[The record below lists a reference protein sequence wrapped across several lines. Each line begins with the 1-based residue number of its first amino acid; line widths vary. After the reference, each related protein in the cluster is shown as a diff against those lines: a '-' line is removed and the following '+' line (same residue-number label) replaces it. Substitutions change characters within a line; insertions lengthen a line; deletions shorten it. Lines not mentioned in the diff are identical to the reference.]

1 MKMKRFLHILLVAI
15 LAAACT
21 QELIGPQVE
30 SVTEGKVTIGF
41 NISLPES
48 DVATKAM
55 ADQPGGQLKS
65 LHLAI
70 FDEVGYLLEY
80 VKATPTLA
88 QTDGT
93 RYAYSA
99 TISLSDTKRIIHF
112 IGNGPAQLRFGD
124 EAKVMASVKSSGN
137 EDLYWYRKE
146 LPSISGQG
154 SPIQPSPTTI
164 SQLTN
169 IPLVRNFV
177 KIVLVDNA
185 SNFTLKSYAVVNT
198 LNSGML
204 AAYNSRTA
212 DFVEYFEGTQQ
223 KHYSDLIAEGY
234 DGNIPVGATFTTVG
248 DTWSKAVKAD
258 QPYFVY
264 EREKPVDNPSYII
277 AYGTYAGKDQYY
289 KINLRDN
296 NGNYF
301 PLLRN
306 FEYTITLTEVE
317 RGGYESPEKAAASAG
332 SGDISSAIETSTLVY
347 ISDGIASLEVGYTER
362 VLTTDDPVY
371 WPYEFYRDVANKVLG
386 LPDAMYLVVNNDS
399 GATGDAIALINGNAV
414 TKGNRIAISANP
426 DSILVTPTVPA
437 STPKTQ
443 TMSLYAEYTPT
454 DKTVP
459 VILQRTVKYI
469 VMTKRTMQVECIPSE
484 VPEKRGSEFDLVITI
499 PGGLPVSMFPL
510 SLLIEADKL
519 SITPNNDHMPV
530 ETGLS
535 LIEGKKT
542 QSSFHFIK
550 TLDWSDY
557 DPLQPST
564 KLLCHFKTNKDIS
577 ETAIHVFNEYFNPAQ
592 TYLDNYQFKEFT
604 DLSYNGGA
612 ASILAGTGRNVT
624 FEFKMPEILIVDGVV
639 QPVEVALANL
649 EPNEEDY
656 PDELKFNNSKGVYE
670 YIPSTDTAEGK
681 QTLHLKTINSE
692 TVKVE
697 LNSYHYLTASLE
709 APRRRGK
716 FENVF
721 FTQGTKTVTTLSS
734 TASQEV
740 TLNFDMS
747 DYEDGMI
754 VNVVLDGF
762 TPVDDDLKPLATR
775 ESVNYTYEPN
785 PKQSGRHSITLKT
798 EAGAT
803 ECNVTLSV
811 KGMTTNEYQWG
822 NGTLTQRDIKTYDG
836 TLSVT
841 VNNINIQ
848 HNQNN
853 QNPKPTITIKSV
865 DVNGAENI
873 SYSSGVTNI
882 EHQARQN
889 GRKYTLSSAS
899 FDIKDIVVSGS
910 SLTDNTAITIVV
922 TIRYGNTS
930 RDFTVEYKLSDIN

>member
-15 LAAACT
+15 LAVACT
-21 QELIGPQVE
+21 QELIEPQDEPVND
-30 SVTEGKVTIGF
+30 GKVTIGF
-41 NISLPES
+41 NISLPEP

-55 ADQPGGQLKS
+55 ADQPGGQLKT

-80 VKATPTLA
+80 VQATPTLA

-93 RYAYSA
+93 RYGYTA
-99 TISLSDTKRIIHF
+99 TISLSNTTRIIHF

-124 EAKVMASVKSSGN
+124 EAKVMASVKSTGN

-146 LPSISGQG
+146 IPSITGG
-154 SPIQPSPTTI
+154 GTPFGPTDETRK
-164 SQLTN
+164 QFRD
-169 IPLVRNFV
+169 IPLIRNFV
-177 KIVLVDNA
+177 KVVLKDNA
-185 SNFTLKSYAVVNT
+185 DKFALKSYAVVNT

-212 DFVEYFEGTQQ
+212 DFVEYFEGAQQ

-248 DTWSKAVKAD
+248 DTWSKAVNHD

-317 RGGYESPEKAAASAG
+317 RGGYDSPEKAAASTG
-332 SGDISSAIETSTLVY
+332 SGDISSAIETSPLVY
-347 ISDGIASLEVGYTER
+347 ISDGIASLEVGYTEK

-371 WPYEFYRDVANKVLG
+371 WPYEFYEDIAKKKLG
-386 LPDAMYLVVNNDS
+386 SSSAMYLIVNNDS
-399 GATGDAIALINGNAV
+399 GATGDAIALINRKAV

-484 VPEKRGSEFDLVITI
+484 VPEKRGSEFDLAITI
-499 PGGLPVSMFPL
+499 PGGLPMSMFPL
-510 SLLIEADKL
+510 RMLIEADKL

-535 LIEGKKT
+535 LIDGKKT
-542 QSSFHFIK
+542 QSAFHFIK

-612 ASILAGTGRNVT
+612 TSILAGTGRNVT
-624 FEFKMPEILIVDGVV
+624 FEFKMPEIFTVDEVV

-670 YIPSTDTAEGK
+670 YIPSTDTADGK

-692 TVKVE
+692 TVNVE
-697 LNSYHYLTASLE
+697 LNSYHYLTASLQ
-709 APRRRGK
+709 APRRRGT
-716 FENVF
+716 FDIY
-721 FTQGTKTVTTLSS
+721 FTQGDKTVETLNS
-734 TASQEV
+734 TESQEV

-747 DYEDGMI
+747 YYEDGMI
-754 VNVVLDGF
+754 VNVLLDGF
-762 TPVDDDLKPLATR
+762 IPVDDELKE
-775 ESVNYTYEPN
+775 ESGSFTYEPN
-785 PKQSGRHSITLKT
+785 PKQATGHTIRLKT
-798 EAGAT
+798 
-803 ECNVTLSV
+803 V
-811 KGMTTNEYQWG
+811 KGAAECKVRLSIKGMSSDVYEWG
-822 NGTLTQRDIKTYDG
+822 YG
-836 TLSVT
+836 TLSQRDKIIISIPQSAYVRLGT
-841 VNNINIQ
+841 DRVNTIRS
-848 HNQNN
+848 
-853 QNPKPTITIKSV
+853 ITIA
-865 DVNGAENI
+865 NGTVQYADYDFGTEQDG
-873 SYSSGVTNI
+873 SWFRPTTY
-882 EHQARQN
+882 
-889 GRKYTLSSAS
+889 YTVAFTDLV
-899 FDIKDIVVSGS
+899 FEGKDINDDTEV
-910 SLTDNTAITIVV
+910 TIVASQGNNGTQRTYTT
-922 TIRYGNTS
+922 TIGALRGN
-930 RDFTVEYKLSDIN
+930 

>member
-1 MKMKRFLHILLVAI
+1 MKRFLHILLVVI
-15 LAAACT
+15 LAVACT
-21 QELIGPQVE
+21 PELIEPQVE
-30 SVTEGKVTIGF
+30 SATEGKVTIGF
-41 NISLPES
+41 NISLPEP

-55 ADQPGGQLKS
+55 ADQPGGQLET

-80 VKATPTLA
+80 VQATPTKA

-93 RYAYSA
+93 RYEYSA
-99 TISLSDTKRIIHF
+99 TISLSNTTRIIHF

-124 EAKVMASVKSSGN
+124 EAKVMASVKSTGN

-146 LPSISGQG
+146 IPSITGETSDQF
-154 SPIQPSPTTI
+154 
-164 SQLTN
+164 TN
-169 IPLVRNFV
+169 IPLIRNFV
-177 KIVLVDNA
+177 KVVLKDNA
-185 SNFTLKSYAVVNT
+185 DKFALKSYAVVNT

-212 DFVEYFEGTQQ
+212 DFVEYFEGEQQ

-248 DTWSKAVKAD
+248 DTWSKAVNHD

-277 AYGTYAGKDQYY
+277 AYGTYDGKDQYY

-306 FEYTITLTEVE
+306 FEYTITLTKVE
-317 RGGYESPEKAAASAG
+317 RGGYDSPEKAAASTG
-332 SGDISSAIETSTLVY
+332 SGDISSAIETSSLVY
-347 ISDGIASLEVGYTER
+347 ISDGIASLEVGYTEK

-371 WPYEFYRDVANKVLG
+371 WPYEFYEDIAKKKLG
-386 LPDAMYLVVNNDS
+386 SSSAMYLIVNNDS
-399 GATGDAIALINGNAV
+399 GATGDAIALINRKAV

-443 TMSLYAEYTPT
+443 TMSLYAEYTSAAN
-454 DKTVP
+454 KKI
-459 VILQRTVKYI
+459 ILQRTVKYI

-484 VPEKRGSEFDLVITI
+484 VPEKRGSEFDLAITI
-499 PGGLPVSMFPL
+499 PGGLPMSMFPL
-510 SLLIEADKL
+510 RMLIEADKL

-535 LIEGKKT
+535 LIDGKKT

-557 DPLQPST
+557 NPLQPST

-577 ETAIHVFNEYFNPAQ
+577 ETSIHVFNEYFNPAQ

-612 ASILAGTGRNVT
+612 TSILAGTGRNVT
-624 FEFKMPEILIVDGVV
+624 FEFKMPEILTVDEVV
-639 QPVEVALANL
+639 QPVEVALTNL

-670 YIPSTDTAEGK
+670 YIPSKAEGK

-754 VNVVLDGF
+754 VNVALDGF
-762 TPVDDDLKPLATR
+762 TPVDDKLKG
-775 ESVNYTYEPN
+775 ESGSYTYEPN
-785 PKQSGRHSITLKT
+785 PKQATGHTIRLKT
-798 EAGAT
+798 VKGTA
-803 ECNVTLSV
+803 ECKVTLSI
-811 KGMTTNEYQWG
+811 KGMSSDVYESGYGTLYQRDAIVIPAKKLVTNVARDNG
-822 NGTLTQRDIKTYDG
+822 FANNGTIYLYTTSDYSGQSVGYKYERSTYSGYENGKATNSSDI
-836 TLSVT
+836 TLSG
-841 VNNINIQ
+841 VNNDSTIYIQYTNGTRTYRGSFKLGDALGNKGVNI
-848 HNQNN
+848 
-853 QNPKPTITIKSV
+853 
-865 DVNGAENI
+865 
-873 SYSSGVTNI
+873 
-882 EHQARQN
+882 
-889 GRKYTLSSAS
+889 TL
-899 FDIKDIVVSGS
+899 D
-910 SLTDNTAITIVV
+910 
-922 TIRYGNTS
+922 RYYGW
-930 RDFTVEYKLSDIN
+930 

>member
-1 MKMKRFLHILLVAI
+1 MKRFLHILLVAI
-15 LAAACT
+15 LAVACT
-21 QELIGPQVE
+21 QELIEPQVE

-99 TISLSDTKRIIHF
+99 TISLSNTTRIIHF

-223 KHYSDLIAEGY
+223 RHYSDLIAEGY
-234 DGNIPVGATFTTVG
+234 DGNIPVGASFTTVG

-612 ASILAGTGRNVT
+612 TSILAGTGRNVT
-624 FEFKMPEILIVDGVV
+624 FEFKMPEILTVDGVV

-697 LNSYHYLTASLE
+697 LNSYHYLPASLE
-709 APRRRGK
+709 APRRRGT
-716 FENVF
+716 FDIH
-721 FTQGTKTVTTLSS
+721 FTQGNQKVETLNS
-734 TASQEV
+734 TESQEV

-747 DYEDGMI
+747 YYEDGMI
-754 VNVVLDGF
+754 VNVLLDGF
-762 TPVDDDLKPLATR
+762 TPVDDDLKG
-775 ESVNYTYEPN
+775 ESGSYTYEPD
-785 PKQSGRHSITLKT
+785 PMQATGHTIRLKT
-798 EAGAT
+798 VKGAA
-803 ECNVTLSV
+803 ECKVTLSI
-811 KGMTTNEYQWG
+811 KGMSSDVYEWGYGTLYQRDQVIISIPQSEYVRLGTNSVNRIRSITIPNGTVQYADYDFDTEQEGWPRPTTYYTVAFTDLVFEGKDINDNTVVTIVASQG
-822 NGTLTQRDIKTYDG
+822 NGTQRTY
-836 TLSVT
+836 TT
-841 VNNINIQ
+841 
-848 HNQNN
+848 
-853 QNPKPTITIKSV
+853 TIG
-865 DVNGAENI
+865 DL
-873 SYSSGVTNI
+873 
-882 EHQARQN
+882 R
-889 GRKYTLSSAS
+889 
-899 FDIKDIVVSGS
+899 
-910 SLTDNTAITIVV
+910 
-922 TIRYGNTS
+922 GN
-930 RDFTVEYKLSDIN
+930 

>member
-1 MKMKRFLHILLVAI
+1 M
-15 LAAACT
+15 
-21 QELIGPQVE
+21 
-30 SVTEGKVTIGF
+30 
-41 NISLPES
+41 
-48 DVATKAM
+48 
-55 ADQPGGQLKS
+55 
-65 LHLAI
+65 
-70 FDEVGYLLEY
+70 
-80 VKATPTLA
+80 
-88 QTDGT
+88 
-93 RYAYSA
+93 
-99 TISLSDTKRIIHF
+99 
-112 IGNGPAQLRFGD
+112 
-124 EAKVMASVKSSGN
+124 
-137 EDLYWYRKE
+137 
-146 LPSISGQG
+146 
-154 SPIQPSPTTI
+154 
-164 SQLTN
+164 
-169 IPLVRNFV
+169 
-177 KIVLVDNA
+177 
-185 SNFTLKSYAVVNT
+185 
-198 LNSGML
+198 
-204 AAYNSRTA
+204 
-212 DFVEYFEGTQQ
+212 
-223 KHYSDLIAEGY
+223 
-234 DGNIPVGATFTTVG
+234 
-248 DTWSKAVKAD
+248 
-258 QPYFVY
+258 
-264 EREKPVDNPSYII
+264 
-277 AYGTYAGKDQYY
+277 
-289 KINLRDN
+289 
-296 NGNYF
+296 
-301 PLLRN
+301 
-306 FEYTITLTEVE
+306 
-317 RGGYESPEKAAASAG
+317 
-332 SGDISSAIETSTLVY
+332 
-347 ISDGIASLEVGYTER
+347 
-362 VLTTDDPVY
+362 
-371 WPYEFYRDVANKVLG
+371 
-386 LPDAMYLVVNNDS
+386 
-399 GATGDAIALINGNAV
+399 
-414 TKGNRIAISANP
+414 
-426 DSILVTPTVPA
+426 
-437 STPKTQ
+437 
-443 TMSLYAEYTPT
+443 
-454 DKTVP
+454 
-459 VILQRTVKYI
+459 
-469 VMTKRTMQVECIPSE
+469 
-484 VPEKRGSEFDLVITI
+484 
-499 PGGLPVSMFPL
+499 
-510 SLLIEADKL
+510 
-519 SITPNNDHMPV
+519 
-530 ETGLS
+530 
-535 LIEGKKT
+535 
-542 QSSFHFIK
+542 
-550 TLDWSDY
+550 
-557 DPLQPST
+557 
-564 KLLCHFKTNKDIS
+564 
-577 ETAIHVFNEYFNPAQ
+577 
-592 TYLDNYQFKEFT
+592 
-604 DLSYNGGA
+604 SYNGGA
-612 ASILAGTGRNVT
+612 TSILAGTGRNVT
-624 FEFKMPEILIVDGVV
+624 FEFKMPEILTVDGVV

-762 TPVDDDLKPLATR
+762 TPVDDALKPLATR

-882 EHQARQN
+882 EHQARQF

-910 SLTDNTAITIVV
+910 SMTDNTAITIVV

>member
-1 MKMKRFLHILLVAI
+1 MKRFLHILLVVI
-15 LAAACT
+15 LAVACT
-21 QELIGPQVE
+21 PEFIEPQVE
-30 SVTEGKVTIGF
+30 SATEGKVTIGF
-41 NISLPES
+41 NISLPEP

-55 ADQPGGQLKS
+55 ADQPGGQLET

-99 TISLSDTKRIIHF
+99 TISLSNTTRIIHF

-124 EAKVMASVKSSGN
+124 EAKVMASVKSTGN
-137 EDLYWYRKE
+137 KDLYWYRKE
-146 LPSISGQG
+146 IPSITGGGTPFGPTPETSG
-154 SPIQPSPTTI
+154 
-164 SQLTN
+164 LFTN
-169 IPLVRNFV
+169 IPLIRNFV
-177 KIVLVDNA
+177 KVVLKDNA
-185 SNFTLKSYAVVNT
+185 DKFALKSYAVVNT

-248 DTWSKAVKAD
+248 DTWSKAVNHD

-277 AYGTYAGKDQYY
+277 AYGTYDGKDQYY

-332 SGDISSAIETSTLVY
+332 SGDISSAIETSRLVY

-371 WPYEFYRDVANKVLG
+371 WPYEFYRDVAKKELG

-399 GATGDAIALINGNAV
+399 GAAGDAIALINGNAV

-499 PGGLPVSMFPL
+499 PGLLPESMFPL

-564 KLLCHFKTNKDIS
+564 KLLCHFKTNTDIS

-592 TYLDNYQFKEFT
+592 TYLDNYQLKEFT

-612 ASILAGTGRNVT
+612 TSILAGTGRNVT
-624 FEFKMPEILIVDGVV
+624 FEFKMPEIFNVDGDI
-639 QPVEVALANL
+639 QPVEVVLTNL
-649 EPNEEDY
+649 VPNEDDY

-670 YIPSTDTAEGK
+670 YIPSTDTADGK
-681 QTLHLKTINSE
+681 QSLHLKTVNSE
-692 TVKVE
+692 TVNVE
-697 LNSYHYLTASLE
+697 LNSYHYLTASLQ
-709 APRRRGK
+709 APRRISIPQSAYVRL
-716 FENVF
+716 
-721 FTQGTKTVTTLSS
+721 GT
-734 TASQEV
+734 
-740 TLNFDMS
+740 DR
-747 DYEDGMI
+747 
-754 VNVVLDGF
+754 VN
-762 TPVDDDLKPLATR
+762 TIR
-775 ESVNYTYEPN
+775 
-785 PKQSGRHSITLKT
+785 SITIP
-798 EAGAT
+798 
-803 ECNVTLSV
+803 
-811 KGMTTNEYQWG
+811 
-822 NGTLTQRDIKTYDG
+822 NGTVQYG
-836 TLSVT
+836 GY
-841 VNNINIQ
+841 NF
-848 HNQNN
+848 
-853 QNPKPTITIKSV
+853 
-865 DVNGAENI
+865 
-873 SYSSGVTNI
+873 SYSS
-882 EHQARQN
+882 RY
-889 GRKYTLSSAS
+889 YTVRFTDLV
-899 FDIKDIVVSGS
+899 FEGKDIN
-910 SLTDNTAITIVV
+910 DNTEVTIVASQGNNGTQRTYTT
-922 TIRYGNTS
+922 TIGALRGN
-930 RDFTVEYKLSDIN
+930 

>member
-1 MKMKRFLHILLVAI
+1 MKMKRFLYILLVVI
-15 LAAACT
+15 LAVACT
-21 QELIGPQVE
+21 QELIEPQVE

-41 NISLPES
+41 NISLPEP
-48 DVATKAM
+48 DMATKAM
-55 ADQPGGQLKS
+55 ADQPGGQLKT

-93 RYAYSA
+93 RYEYSA
-99 TISLSDTKRIIHF
+99 TISLSNTTRIIHF

-124 EAKVMASVKSSGN
+124 EAKVMASVKSTGN

-146 LPSISGQG
+146 ISSITGETSDQF
-154 SPIQPSPTTI
+154 
-164 SQLTN
+164 TN
-169 IPLVRNFV
+169 IPLIRNFV
-177 KIVLVDNA
+177 KVVLKDNA
-185 SNFTLKSYAVVNT
+185 DKFSLKSYAVVNT

-212 DFVEYFEGTQQ
+212 DFVEYFEGEQQ

-248 DTWSKAVKAD
+248 DTWSKAVNHD

-277 AYGTYAGKDQYY
+277 AYGTYDGKDQYY

-306 FEYTITLTEVE
+306 FEYTITLTKVE
-317 RGGYESPEKAAASAG
+317 RGGYDSPEKAAASTG
-332 SGDISSAIETSTLVY
+332 SGDISSAIETSSLVY
-347 ISDGIASLEVGYTER
+347 ISDGIASLEVGYTEK

-371 WPYEFYRDVANKVLG
+371 WPYEFYEDIAKKKLG
-386 LPDAMYLVVNNDS
+386 SSSAMYLIVNNDS
-399 GATGDAIALINGNAV
+399 GATGDAIALINRKAV

-443 TMSLYAEYTPT
+443 TMSLYAEYTSAAN
-454 DKTVP
+454 KK

-484 VPEKRGSEFDLVITI
+484 VPEKRGSEFDLAITI
-499 PGGLPVSMFPL
+499 PGGLPMSMFPL
-510 SLLIEADKL
+510 RMLIEADKL

-535 LIEGKKT
+535 LIDGKKT

-557 DPLQPST
+557 NPLQPST

-577 ETAIHVFNEYFNPAQ
+577 ETSIHVFNEYFNPAQ
-592 TYLDNYQFKEFT
+592 TYLDNYQFKEFA

-612 ASILAGTGRNVT
+612 ASILVGTGRNVT
-624 FEFKMPEILIVDGVV
+624 FEFKMPEIFNVDGDI
-639 QPVEVALANL
+639 QPVEVVLTNL
-649 EPNEEDY
+649 EPNEDDY

-681 QTLHLKTINSE
+681 QTLHLKTVNSE
-692 TVKVE
+692 TVNVE
-697 LNSYHYLTASLE
+697 LNSYHYLTASLQ

-721 FTQGTKTVTTLSS
+721 FTQGTQTVTTLSS

-762 TPVDDDLKPLATR
+762 TPVDDALKPLATR

-798 EAGAT
+798 KAGAT

-822 NGTLTQRDIKTYDG
+822 NGTLRQSDIQKGRIPRYRTISG
-836 TLSVT
+836 TLENVPNSP
-841 VNNINIQ
+841 NG
-848 HNQNN
+848 QNN
-853 QNPKPTITIKSV
+853 RDFIIAIDGNESKTFKANIIRTNVGTNRYPIYEYSYTITINANW
-865 DVNGAENI
+865 D
-873 SYSSGVTNI
+873 I
-882 EHQARQN
+882 E
-889 GRKYTLSSAS
+889 YT
-899 FDIKDIVVSGS
+899 DP
-910 SLTDNTAITIVV
+910 NQPV
-922 TIRYGNTS
+922 TITVTFQNNKYSGTCTVQQLINANLTGVELS
-930 RDFTVEYKLSDIN
+930 R